1 MTNFE
6 DLADRLEQLLAE
18 LDELDEETRA
28 KVYELLDGMDAL
40 HRSAL
45 ARLEERLDEE
55 SLARL
60 REDPALAWLLDAYG
74 VGVDERAAAD
84 AAIDSIRPYI
94 HSHGGAVEVLGVERG
109 VVRLKLS
116 GSCSGCTASAIT
128 LREGVEQALRE
139 SYPGFVALE
148 VEEDDAPAH
157 PPPGPTLVQL
167 TRFDAG

>member
-1 MTNFE
+1 VASFE
-6 DLADRLEQLLAE
+6 QLADRLEELLVE
-18 LDELDEETRA
+18 LDELDDGTRA

-45 ARLEERLDEE
+45 ARLEEHLDEA
-55 SLARL
+55 SIARL

-74 VGVDERAAAD
+74 VGVDDHAAAE

-94 HSHGGAVEVLGVERG
+94 HSHGGAVEVLAVESG

-128 LREGVEQALRE
+128 LQEGVEQALRE
-139 SYPGFVALE
+139 NFPGFVALE

-167 TRFDAG
+167 TRFDGR